1 MAEGAMGTAVVMG
14 SAMKRLVVWL
24 GVAVALMAVVVA
36 VAWARAMVVVAELA
50 TLLGLTLSRI

>member
-1 MAEGAMGTAVVMG
+1 MGTAVVMG